1 MSCLIA
7 STVTG
12 FFWSCVSFGRLVS
25 WTIITF
31 RYTCGKPLGHR
42 RRSFWD
48 PIGCL
53 WPWPPCHRQLRN
65 PEYPR
70 TAWTR
75 EKDSLKNSHFPQYL
89 YLLSGFECQFVILS
103 PIGTIDLGKVE
114 SLWEKVMDER
124 AKSDA
129 IGPGGG
135 KILNFNVLNYGI
147 KMSSF
152 LFTR

>member
-1 MSCLIA
+1 MGSNRLSVTMASMSSAVKKSGIPA
-7 STVTG
+7 Y
-12 FFWSCVSFGRLVS
+12 RLN
-25 WTIITF
+25 
-31 RYTCGKPLGHR
+31 K
-42 RRSFWD
+42 
-48 PIGCL
+48 
-53 WPWPPCHRQLRN
+53 
-65 PEYPR
+65 
-70 TAWTR
+70 
-75 EKDSLKNSHFPQYL
+75 EKKRFNSKISHFPHYL

-135 KILNFNVLNYGI
+135 KVLDFNVLNYGI

>member
-1 MSCLIA
+1 MGSNRLSVTMASMSSAVKKSGIPA
-7 STVTG
+7 Y
-12 FFWSCVSFGRLVS
+12 RLNKRKIF
-25 WTIITF
+25 TP
-31 RYTCGKPLGHR
+31 K
-42 RRSFWD
+42 
-48 PIGCL
+48 
-53 WPWPPCHRQLRN
+53 
-65 PEYPR
+65 
-70 TAWTR
+70 
-75 EKDSLKNSHFPQYL
+75 FPFSKV

-124 AKSDA
+124 AEGDA

-152 LFTR
+152 LFIR

>member
-1 MSCLIA
+1 MSSAVKKSGIPAYRLNKGKKKIHSKLLIYP
-7 STVTG
+7 
-12 FFWSCVSFGRLVS
+12 
-25 WTIITF
+25 II
-31 RYTCGKPLGHR
+31 
-42 RRSFWD
+42 
-48 PIGCL
+48 
-53 WPWPPCHRQLRN
+53 
-65 PEYPR
+65 
-70 TAWTR
+70 
-75 EKDSLKNSHFPQYL
+75 

-152 LFTR
+152 LFIR